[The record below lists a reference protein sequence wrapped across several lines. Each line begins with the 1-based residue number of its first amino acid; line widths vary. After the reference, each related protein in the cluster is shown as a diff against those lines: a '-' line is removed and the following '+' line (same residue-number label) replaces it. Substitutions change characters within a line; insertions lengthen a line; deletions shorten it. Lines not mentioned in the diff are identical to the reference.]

1 MVGASGREYMAA
13 QAARRR
19 RATGDWLPARLL
31 ETAVD
36 VRQVRLVLLLAP
48 AVGASVL
55 QQT

>member
-13 QAARRR
+13 QAARGR

-36 VRQVRLVLLLAP
+36 VRQVRLV
-48 AVGASVL
+48 
-55 QQT
+55 